1 MNNIN
6 LLAIDIAK
14 TNFQLHGADELGNVI
29 LRKKLTRN
37 NLVEFITCL
46 PKCTIVMEACGGS
59 NFWAR
64 KFSNLG
70 HTVKLISPQFV
81 KPFVRTNKTD
91 CNDAEAISEAATRP
105 TMRFISP
112 KTIEQQDLQSLHRI
126 RSLLIQERTAVAN
139 QIRGLLMEYGITIAQ
154 GIHNIKKNIVNII
167 EDIDNE
173 LSILAKQFL
182 RDLYEQIE
190 LKTKK
195 IQQYEQLIENI
206 FKQND
211 DCQKI
216 AKIEGVGILT
226 ATALISAIGDA
237 KLFKNGQHLAAYF
250 GLVPKQH
257 SSGNKQKLLGISKRG
272 NSYVRYLLINGAR
285 SAMRGAIKKD
295 DQKSNWIKAIQ
306 TRRGANIAAVALA
319 NKTVRTI
326 WSMLVKNTN
335 YDLNYK
341 SIAA

>member
-14 TNFQLHGADELGNVI
+14 INFQLHGADELGNVI
-29 LRKKLTRN
+29 LRKKLTSYK
-37 NLVEFITCL
+37 LVEFITCL

-70 HTVKLISPQFV
+70 HAVKLISPQFV
-81 KPFVRTNKTD
+81 KPFVKTNKTD
-91 CNDAEAISEAATRP
+91 RNDAEAISEAAIRP
-105 TMRFISP
+105 TMRFISA

-195 IQQYEQLIENI
+195 FN
-206 FKQND
+206 N
-211 DCQKI
+211 
-216 AKIEGVGILT
+216 
-226 ATALISAIGDA
+226 
-237 KLFKNGQHLAAYF
+237 
-250 GLVPKQH
+250 
-257 SSGNKQKLLGISKRG
+257 
-272 NSYVRYLLINGAR
+272 
-285 SAMRGAIKKD
+285 M
-295 DQKSNWIKAIQ
+295 SN
-306 TRRGANIAAVALA
+306 
-319 NKTVRTI
+319 
-326 WSMLVKNTN
+326 
-335 YDLNYK
+335 
-341 SIAA
+341 